1 MTTTKKRV
9 NVSLSAPLENILA
22 KLAKRDQVPQATKA
36 AELIRIGVEIEEDE
50 YFDIIASNR
59 DKKGVKFVSHKKA
72 WA

>member
-1 MTTTKKRV
+1 
-9 NVSLSAPLENILA
+9 LENILA

-50 YFDIIASNR
+50 IFDIIASER
-59 DKKGVKFVSHKKA
+59 DKKSVKFVSHKKA

>member
-9 NVSLSAPLENILA
+9 NVSLSATLESILA

-50 YFDIIASNR
+50 YFDIIASER
-59 DKKGVKFVSHKKA
+59 DTGKVKFVSHKKA

>member
-9 NVSLSAPLENILA
+9 NVSLSATLESILA

-50 YFDIIASNR
+50 LFDIIASER
-59 DKKGVKFVSHKKA
+59 DKKSVKFVSHKKA

>member
-9 NVSLSAPLENILA
+9 NVSLAAPLESILA
-22 KLAKRDQVPQATKA
+22 KLAKRDQVPKATKA

-50 YFDIIASNR
+50 YLDIIASER
-59 DKKGVKFVSHKKA
+59 DKEKVKFVSNKKA

>member
-9 NVSLSAPLENILA
+9 NVSLSATLESILA

-50 YFDIIASNR
+50 YFDIIASER
-59 DKKGVKFVSHKKA
+59 DKEKVKFVSHKKA